1 MKQRRKHN
9 SLISSEFLVEKTMK
23 EKRIEVEKYLL
34 KYKKNKIQ
42 LKCYDS
48 LLMLNQK
55 KKIEK
60 EEIESYILF
69 VDTILKSLSE
79 ESNEYF
85 QMEYFTENYD
95 LSWWENKYSK
105 NVFFKI
111 RNRAYSEFLMY
122 AI

>member
-9 SLISSEFLVEKTMK
+9 SLIASEFLLEKTMK

-48 LLMLNQK
+48 LLMLSQK
-55 KKIEK
+55 KKAEK

-69 VDTILKSLSE
+69 VDTILKSLTE
-79 ESNEYF
+79 ESNEFF
-85 QMEYFTENYD
+85 QKEYFTDNYD

-122 AI
+122 VV